1 MRTFNFLTPIF
12 ERIDMIS
19 ISQLFISNAYAE
31 GGAPAPQGGGFME
44 FLPLVALLAVFY
56 FLILRPQQKRAKE
69 LKTMVEALQKGDE
82 VVTVGG
88 MMGKVTKLGEDNVAI
103 EIADNV
109 VIQVQKAAVQNV
121 LPKGTI
127 KSI

>member
-1 MRTFNFLTPIF
+1 
-12 ERIDMIS
+12 MIS
-19 ISQLFISNAYAE
+19 LSQLFIGNAYAE
-31 GGAPAPQGGGFME
+31 GGAPAPQDGGMMQ

-69 LKTMVEALQKGDE
+69 HKTLMEALQKGDE
-82 VVTVGG
+82 VITIGG
-88 MMGKVTKLGEDNVAI
+88 VLGKVTKVGEDNVAI

-121 LPKGTI
+121 VPKGTI

>member
-1 MRTFNFLTPIF
+1 
-12 ERIDMIS
+12 MIS

-31 GGAPAPQGGGFME
+31 GASAPQDAGLMQ

-69 LKTMVEALQKGDE
+69 HKALMEALQKGDE
-82 VVTVGG
+82 VATIGG
-88 MMGKVTKLGEDNVAI
+88 ILGKVTKVSEDSAAI

-109 VIQVQKAAVQNV
+109 VVQVQKAAIQNV

-127 KSI
+127 KSV

>member
-1 MRTFNFLTPIF
+1 
-12 ERIDMIS
+12 MIS
-19 ISQLFISNAYAE
+19 ISELFISNAYAE
-31 GGAPAPQGGGFME
+31 GAPVASQGGDFMQ

-56 FLILRPQQKRAKE
+56 FLILRPQQKRVKE
-69 LKTMVEALQKGDE
+69 QKAMIEALQKGDE
-82 VVTVGG
+82 VATAGG
-88 MMGKVTKLGEDNVAI
+88 ILGKVTKVSDDSAAI

-109 VIQVQKAAVQNV
+109 VIQVQKAAIQNV

>member
-1 MRTFNFLTPIF
+1 MT
-12 ERIDMIS
+12 S
-19 ISQLFISNAYAE
+19 ITELFISNAYAE
-31 GGAPAPQGGGFME
+31 GAPAAQDGGIMG
-44 FLPLVALLAVFY
+44 FLPLIALLAVFY

-69 LKTMVEALQKGDE
+69 HKAMVEAMQKGDE

-88 MMGKVTKLGEDNVAI
+88 VLGKVTKVGEENIAV

-109 VIQVQKAAVQNV
+109 VVHVQKAAVQAV

>member
-1 MRTFNFLTPIF
+1 
-12 ERIDMIS
+12 MIS
-19 ISQLFISNAYAE
+19 ISELFIGNAYAE
-31 GGAPAPQGGGFME
+31 GAAAPQGGGFME

-69 LKTMVEALQKGDE
+69 HKALMEALQKGDE
-82 VVTVGG
+82 VVTIGG
-88 MMGKVTKLGEDNVAI
+88 MLGTVTKVGEDNVAI

-121 LPKGTI
+121 LPKGSI
-127 KSI
+127 KAI

>member
-1 MRTFNFLTPIF
+1 
-12 ERIDMIS
+12 MIS
-19 ISQLFISNAYAE
+19 ISQLFISNAYAD
-31 GGAPAPQGGGFME
+31 GGAPAPQDGGIMQ
-44 FLPLVALLAVFY
+44 FLPLIALLAVFY

-69 LKTMVEALQKGDE
+69 QKAMIEALQKGDE
-82 VVTVGG
+82 IVTIGG
-88 MMGKVTKLGEDNVAI
+88 ILGKVTKVGEENVGV

-109 VIQVQKAAVQNV
+109 VVQVQKPAIQNV

>member
-1 MRTFNFLTPIF
+1 MV
-12 ERIDMIS
+12 S
-19 ISQLFISNAYAE
+19 ISQLFISNAYAD
-31 GGAPAPQGGGFME
+31 GAAAAPQGGDFMN

-69 LKTMVEALQKGDE
+69 QKTMLEALQKGDE
-82 VVTVGG
+82 VATLGG
-88 MMGKVTKLGEDNVAI
+88 ILGKVTKVSEENVAI

-109 VIQVQKAAVQNV
+109 VVQVQKAAVQNV

-127 KSI
+127 KAL

>member
-1 MRTFNFLTPIF
+1 MPKVLHHP
-12 ERIDMIS
+12 
-19 ISQLFISNAYAE
+19 L
-31 GGAPAPQGGGFME
+31 GGGFMDQLM
-44 FLPLVALLAVFY
+44 FIVPLILVFY

-69 LKTMVEALQKGDE
+69 HKALMEALQKGDE

-88 MMGKVTKLGEDNVAI
+88 VLGKVTKVAEENVAI

-109 VIQVQKAAVQNV
+109 VIQVQKASIQNV

>member
-1 MRTFNFLTPIF
+1 MV
-12 ERIDMIS
+12 S

-31 GGAPAPQGGGFME
+31 GTAAAPQGGGFLE
-44 FLPLVALLAVFY
+44 FLPLIALLAVFY

-69 LKTMVEALQKGDE
+69 HKVMMDALQKGDE
-82 VVTVGG
+82 VVTIGG
-88 MMGKVTKLGEDNVAI
+88 ILGKVTKVGDENVGV

-109 VIQVQKAAVQNV
+109 VVQLQKPAIQNV

-127 KSI
+127 KSL